1 MLVIPYDRLRS
12 NEAKWGQ
19 TKPNI
24 LFQRLLVFITAGKLY
39 IHPQKIKELRN
50 GMKKADIM
58 IHAIRIGELNNRKE
72 LVDLTGDK
80 RKAFMFAQWWR
91 SRDVALKSKIKA
103 LIGKYIIWPR
113 EVISIGQGR
122 LYYQEYAFTIIGGI
136 ISFILMIFS
145 RDDSINHLLV

>member
-1 MLVIPYDRLRS
+1 MT
-12 NEAKWGQ
+12 NF
-19 TKPNI
+19 

-80 RKAFMFAQWWR
+80 RKAFILPNDGALEPWR
-91 SRDVALKSKIKA
+91 
-103 LIGKYIIWPR
+103 
-113 EVISIGQGR
+113 
-122 LYYQEYAFTIIGGI
+122 
-136 ISFILMIFS
+136 
-145 RDDSINHLLV
+145 